1 MQLPLQYS
9 EVEVGTLIKFE
20 KDKLIDDIKA
30 YGMDYT
36 NPIKYGRSYRYPL
49 FLITEVQRGLDSISI
64 SCYQLHKIYDVDSDH
79 TDNHEFWNDTNFQ
92 NLNLD
97 DPALDVEFEEELQQG
112 LGDVNQDENVN
123 VLDVIMLV
131 SYIIGST
138 ELSDEQ
144 LVNADFNIDESIDIL
159 DAVLLV
165 NVILG
170 NV

>member
-1 MQLPLQYS
+1 
-9 EVEVGTLIKFE
+9 
-20 KDKLIDDIKA
+20 
-30 YGMDYT
+30 
-36 NPIKYGRSYRYPL
+36 
-49 FLITEVQRGLDSISI
+49 
-64 SCYQLHKIYDVDSDH
+64 
-79 TDNHEFWNDTNFQ
+79 
-92 NLNLD
+92 
-97 DPALDVEFEEELQQG
+97 
-112 LGDVNQDENVN
+112 
-123 VLDVIMLV
+123 MLV